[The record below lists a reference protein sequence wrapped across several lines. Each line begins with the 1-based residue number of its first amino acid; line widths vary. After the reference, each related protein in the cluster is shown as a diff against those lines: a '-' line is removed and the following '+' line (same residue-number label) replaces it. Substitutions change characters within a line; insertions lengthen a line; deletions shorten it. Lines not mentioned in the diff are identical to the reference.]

1 MEYRKEGRA
10 TIRWKSNVRYAAD
23 AEDEPSIFFSL
34 VKNIVR
40 VFSRSILS
48 IVYPSNGTRMNF
60 RGHFS
65 FFHPLMHSCLSRI
78 WKTSRL
84 FAFRGDLRG
93 EISIF
98 FFPSFRRGLYMGKNL
113 SDFFKKTGKIVDSYI
128 WRLQDIRMICRFLFS
143 GFSGNK
149 IVTLESKSIADISDV
164 IGSKNF
170 SMGGQ
175 KISNKRIRRYRVSN
189 FFFLRS
195 R

>member
-1 MEYRKEGRA
+1 
-10 TIRWKSNVRYAAD
+10 
-23 AEDEPSIFFSL
+23 
-34 VKNIVR
+34 
-40 VFSRSILS
+40 
-48 IVYPSNGTRMNF
+48 
-60 RGHFS
+60 
-65 FFHPLMHSCLSRI
+65 
-78 WKTSRL
+78 
-84 FAFRGDLRG
+84 
-93 EISIF
+93 
-98 FFPSFRRGLYMGKNL
+98 MGKNL

>member
-1 MEYRKEGRA
+1 MRKTNRPFFFLWLKISFEYFRDRSWASCILRTVHEWIFEGTSA
-10 TIRWKSNVRYAAD
+10 SFTLLCIR
-23 AEDEPSIFFSL
+23 
-34 VKNIVR
+34 
-40 VFSRSILS
+40 
-48 IVYPSNGTRMNF
+48 
-60 RGHFS
+60 
-65 FFHPLMHSCLSRI
+65 
-78 WKTSRL
+78 
-84 FAFRGDLRG
+84 AFREYGKPVDYSHSAGIFVEKFLF
-93 EISIF
+93 F